1 MGGSL
6 EHTFVHLTQH
16 VPVPS
21 LPKSGP
27 AELLSKRSTGCPW
40 GLVENDSHGI
50 VLHLFNAVGKCLTTG
65 GVPHSGAVV
74 EVGEN

>member
-1 MGGSL
+1 MTCAL
-6 EHTFVHLTQH
+6 PL
-16 VPVPS
+16 

-40 GLVENDSHGI
+40 GLVKNDSHGK
-50 VLHLFNAVGKCLTTG
+50 VLHLFNAVGKYLATG

-74 EVGEN
+74 KVGEN